1 MNNLKD
7 YITPKSSEYYYKV
20 MEIVNNLQTYMQ
32 NNVQK
37 NIVSTKYNKAPVNT
51 LIYGGFIR
59 NIIRHYYHP
68 SDEFTPSKDVD
79 IWMYKNEVDPAQ
91 AKFSFSNGG
100 YEMFMRQTLND
111 MRAKYNIPL
120 IPYSQYVDPT
130 KFTKSYSV
138 FRQTI
143 DNIDF
148 DLCAQIN
155 SSDTF
160 AVLTDFTVNNL
171 YISCD
176 GTIIVRL
183 KCGYTLDEI
192 TNHIKHKQLVKIFDM
207 TTQKL
212 PEFESIQ
219 IQIQMHIV
227 RFNKRETKMLSYGY
241 NYP

>member
-1 MNNLKD
+1 MNTMNTMNNLKD
-7 YITPKSSEYYYKV
+7 YITPKSSDYYYKV
-20 MEIVNNLQTYMQ
+20 MEIVNDLQTYMQ

-37 NIVSTKYNKAPVNT
+37 NIVGAYNKAPVNT

-59 NIIRHYYHP
+59 NIIHHYYHP

-79 IWMYKNEVDPAQ
+79 IWMYKNEVDPAK

-111 MRAKYNIPL
+111 MRSKYHIPMV
-120 IPYSQYVDPT
+120 PYSQYVDPT

-155 SSDTF
+155 SCDSF

-207 TTQKL
+207 TVKY
-212 PEFESIQ
+212 EYES
-219 IQIQMHIV
+219 QMHID

-241 NYP
+241 NYS